1 MCQRTKRWVTSLTK
15 RTSRKHISAAAFS
28 SRFRWSRRWWVG
40 LLRCRS
46 NSSRITEWLS
56 NLFLKYSNYKVPRKI
71 WVTLTSNK
79 LCRWWTVEKLNS
91 PNQKH
96 QSQSHRLSILQTS
109 DLETRL
115 RCWTRWLGLLPPSK
129 VSKKTQSLNNWP
141 SSTRKLQTTA
151 VFYSEINKKSPF
163 YRV

>member
-1 MCQRTKRWVTSLTK
+1 MCPRTKRWATSLTK

-46 NSSRITEWLS
+46 SSSRIIEWLS
-56 NLFLKYSNYKVPRKI
+56 NLFLKYSNNKVPRKI

-79 LCRWWTVEKLNS
+79 LCRWWTVEKLNF

-96 QSQSHRLSILQTS
+96 QSQSHRSSMLQTLDS
-109 DLETRL
+109 ETRSHY
-115 RCWTRWLGLLPPSK
+115 WTRWSAWSPPSK
-129 VSKKTQSLNNWP
+129 ASKKTLSLNNWL

>member
-1 MCQRTKRWVTSLTK
+1 
-15 RTSRKHISAAAFS
+15 
-28 SRFRWSRRWWVG
+28 VG
-40 LLRCRS
+40 
-46 NSSRITEWLS
+46 
-56 NLFLKYSNYKVPRKI
+56 
-71 WVTLTSNK
+71 
-79 LCRWWTVEKLNS
+79 KLNS

-96 QSQSHRLSILQTS
+96 QSQSHRSSILQTLDS
-109 DLETRL
+109 ETRL

-129 VSKKTQSLNNWP
+129 VSKKIQSLNNWP